1 MTGKNLKEVYMYVL
15 ASLLFVGFFII
26 LGLLLT
32 HSIPEQNKELVHTLL
47 GVLGTC
53 FVMTITYFF
62 GSSKGSADKT
72 EMMNKQ

>member
-1 MTGKNLKEVYMYVL
+1 MTGKGIKEVYMYVL
-15 ASLLFVGFFII
+15 ASLLFIGFFIV
-26 LGLLLT
+26 LVLLLK
-32 HSIPEQNKELVHTLL
+32 HAIPEENKELVHTLL

-72 EMMNKQ
+72 EMMNNK